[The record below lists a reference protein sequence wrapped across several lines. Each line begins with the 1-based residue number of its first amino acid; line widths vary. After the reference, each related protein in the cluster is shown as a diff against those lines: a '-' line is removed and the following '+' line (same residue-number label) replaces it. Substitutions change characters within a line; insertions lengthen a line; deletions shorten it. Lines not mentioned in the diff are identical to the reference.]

1 MKTVFQRLI
10 TFLANFFRSTG
21 AESAMRLYCFI
32 TVVCGNMIGLVFV
45 GSICWNILKGKCNI
59 DFSTAAILLAT
70 IVAWIATG
78 ITGKYYNSKIE
89 NTNTS
94 IDTSS
99 STIVKTN
106 TNTK

>member
-1 MKTVFQRLI
+1 MKNIIQKII

-21 AESAMRLYCFI
+21 TESAMRLYCFI
-32 TVVCGNMIGLVFV
+32 TVVCGNIAALFFVSTIG
-45 GSICWNILKGKCNI
+45 WKILKGTCTI